1 MVTEVEVTE
10 KTQYLN
16 KWEEFTMRFKKLKMS
31 MAMAAMSMMMLLPA
45 APVFASTSD
54 TWSVNYYKGAPTT
67 TANPIDYAYVEYYYK
82 YKAMAYDL
90 TGSSDRTV
98 IISNANMTT
107 QYIKPSA
114 TTRTWTVKKGSSTV
128 VTFKVVASGSESCY
142 STGMIKQDK

>member
-1 MVTEVEVTE
+1 
-10 KTQYLN
+10 
-16 KWEEFTMRFKKLKMS
+16 MRFKKLKMS

-82 YKAMAYDL
+82 YKAMAYKL
-90 TGSSDRTV
+90 TGSSNRMVT
-98 IISNANMTT
+98 ISNAKMTT

-114 TTRTWTVKKGSSTV
+114 TTQTWTVRSGSGNM
-128 VTFKVVASGSESCY
+128 TFKVVASGSESCY